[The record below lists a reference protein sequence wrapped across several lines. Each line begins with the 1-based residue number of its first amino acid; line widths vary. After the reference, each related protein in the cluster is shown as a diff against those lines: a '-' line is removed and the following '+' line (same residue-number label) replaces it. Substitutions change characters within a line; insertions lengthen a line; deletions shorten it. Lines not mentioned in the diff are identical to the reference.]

1 MASDERI
8 NQTEWNVKKV
18 CPICEDIKNKVL
30 NLEGEQMMAEDGN
43 PLFCPDCGHTDI
55 RMHHMVSAVELGRT
69 SERGDAQPWTHQVV
83 VKCESC
89 TWSHVAMTN
98 PCLGNP
104 WDETIGL
111 TRPLDQT
118 AGQKHFIRWSN
129 EQAVGLRD
137 HDEQYDPGAE
147 LKTKT
152 YKSKRDLRIDEAD
165 AASDPKS
172 LTYIPSEN
180 EKRARRRHLY
190 KNKKGDE

>member
-8 NQTEWNVKKV
+8 NQKEWNVKKV

-30 NLEGEQMMAEDGN
+30 DLEGEQLMGEDGN

-55 RMHHMVSAVELGRT
+55 RTHHMVSAVELGRT
-69 SERGDAQPWTHQVV
+69 SERGDAQPWTHQVI

-118 AGQKHFIRWSN
+118 TGQKHFIRWSN

-137 HDEQYDPGAE
+137 HDEEYDPNAE

-180 EKRARRRHLY
+180 EKRARRRQLY

>member
-1 MASDERI
+1 MATDERI
-8 NQTEWNVKKV
+8 NQTEWNVKKK

-69 SERGDAQPWTHQVV
+69 SDRGDAQPWTHQVV

-98 PCLGNP
+98 PVSVIL
-104 WDETIGL
+104 DETIGL

-118 AGQKHFIRWSN
+118 AGQKHAIRWSN

-137 HDEQYDPGAE
+137 HDEKYSRDAE
-147 LKTKT
+147 LKSKT
-152 YKSKRDLRIDEAD
+152 YKSTRNMRIDEAEGRD
-165 AASDPKS
+165 DLKS
-172 LTYIPSEN
+172 LHYVPSEN
-180 EKRARRRHLY
+180 EKRARKRHLY
-190 KNKKGDE
+190 KNKGDE